1 MWKPI
6 ILDVECIVC
15 NKSLQKIN
23 HDHDPREVTRKMGKI
38 TCRRS
43 RTPNWSAEEKKY
55 LLQLIKE
62 RKEVVVT
69 KNNNGPNYSEEKDVA
84 WNEILRELS
93 AKFGS
98 KFSVSSTKKV
108 KTQWQN
114 MKRIAREEISLVGP
128 DITKFTRQTMEV
140 CTILDMIKDGVLKR
154 DAENLNDTLMT
165 TNIEI
170 KTERIDED
178 GIEPCCS
185 GTGNPINQPAV
196 NQSKANP
203 ATIVRPPPSESSS
216 GSDVLEFEPRQ
227 PTINVEEPSRK
238 SAAAMTEPWVEGM
251 GSFGPFQRQLHEFLR
266 CSSDEKQLKME
277 SLKEERR
284 VVKVM
289 RETAE
294 LNKIIAEQK
303 LKHVLWVKKQEMSMY
318 SGEPGSGAGKGGG
331 AGGAIR
337 EAGGAF
343 GKMEAAREDEY
354 FYKKQKEQLAELK
367 GHLNKEISFHQDQI
381 KRHEDAIRRHKEQM
395 SNMDPK

>member
-1 MWKPI
+1 M
-6 ILDVECIVC
+6 DVECIVC

-170 KTERIDED
+170 KTERIDE
-178 GIEPCCS
+178 
-185 GTGNPINQPAV
+185 
-196 NQSKANP
+196 
-203 ATIVRPPPSESSS
+203 
-216 GSDVLEFEPRQ
+216 
-227 PTINVEEPSRK
+227 
-238 SAAAMTEPWVEGM
+238 
-251 GSFGPFQRQLHEFLR
+251 
-266 CSSDEKQLKME
+266 
-277 SLKEERR
+277 
-284 VVKVM
+284 
-289 RETAE
+289 
-294 LNKIIAEQK
+294 
-303 LKHVLWVKKQEMSMY
+303 
-318 SGEPGSGAGKGGG
+318 
-331 AGGAIR
+331 
-337 EAGGAF
+337 
-343 GKMEAAREDEY
+343 
-354 FYKKQKEQLAELK
+354 
-367 GHLNKEISFHQDQI
+367 
-381 KRHEDAIRRHKEQM
+381 
-395 SNMDPK
+395 